1 MWRKVVESGFL
12 WVLLIFEWGNV
23 FLGSHAINMD
33 AKGRMA
39 IPARIRETLATSC
52 DGRLVIT
59 AHTEERCL
67 LVYPEPQ
74 WQEILPQI
82 EALPNMNKAAR
93 RLQRLLIGYACPLE
107 MDGNGRVLVPPT
119 LRDYAGLEKKLMLV
133 GQGKKLELWSEDR
146 WSEWLDEPGDDDVM
160 PEQMLSL
167 SL

>member
-1 MWRKVVESGFL
+1 M
-12 WVLLIFEWGNV
+12 
-23 FLGSHAINMD
+23 FLGGHSINMD

-39 IPARIRETLATSC
+39 IPARIRETLVSLC
-52 DGRLVIT
+52 EGRLVFT

-74 WQEILPQI
+74 WQEVLPKI
-82 EALPNMNKAAR
+82 EALPSFNKVAR
-93 RLQRLLIGYACPLE
+93 RAQRLLIGYACQIE
-107 MDGNGRVLVPPT
+107 MDSNGRVLVPPT

-146 WSEWLDEPGDDDVM
+146 WSSWLDESDNDDLI
-160 PEQMLSL
+160 PEEMQSL